1 MLNVHGVSGM
11 VNLGP
16 QELVPSIKQ
25 VELKRKN
32 EYIPI
37 FKYILSFKDSSS

>member
-1 MLNVHGVSGM
+1 MGG
-11 VNLGP
+11 G
-16 QELVPSIKQ
+16 QQ